1 MSTDF
6 VFAPYNFSRSWADE
20 DEAETQ
26 KQFEN
31 MTEEEKAFLDKD
43 NNTYTSKM
51 EVVVDK
57 KKQRKEKKKSRSPKK
72 N

>member
-6 VFAPYNFSRSWADE
+6 AFPAYTSSRSWADE